1 MKSGAFFWVLISFTL
16 LFFSGIAGAHPHGL
30 GTVNHGP
37 SLESYQVDFTTATKN
52 SINDPHDPG
61 MTLANKS
68 KKSDKSGKSEKSGK
82 SLKSGKSGKSH
93 KSGKSYKSEKS
104 GKSIKSDK
112 SDKK

>member
-1 MKSGAFFWVLISFTL
+1 MKSGAFFWILISFTL

-37 SLESYQVDFTTATKN
+37 SLESYQVDFTPATKN

-68 KKSDKSGKSEKSGK
+68 KKSGKSMKG
-82 SLKSGKSGKSH
+82 GKSGKSH